1 MDLHI
6 HVTFT
11 AGHFHGFEWPPAPA
25 RLFQALVAGTHRGAH
40 GLLHA
45 DVRDRALEW
54 LESLSAP
61 AIVAIPTA
69 PAREL
74 ITNYVPNN
82 DDGETA
88 DFREH
93 VKAAKSLRLHPLPA
107 ECRVTYRWEFAPAE
121 DSERH
126 ADVVSA
132 MASLV
137 TYLGRTVDLVYARGE
152 VHTATPTVPADGR
165 KLWLPRETPGG
176 AWMTPMPGFL
186 AICHHRYPRSVS
198 DEPADFT
205 NSKQVSYADTTAKA
219 DEVPC
224 GVFELLRQDGSR
236 MRFDPRRLREAAG
249 MVRHIFT
256 RWLDE
261 NPSMRTHYGEDR
273 VARLLLGHRHAGESG
288 PSQGGHFATV
298 PLPSMNADFTADGDI
313 RRVLLMGWGIR
324 EDEDRSLFADL
335 VRGIDGMELQDSG
348 RIIGT
353 LRAAN
358 SGTQADTLNRWKTLG
373 GSPAKVWRTVT
384 PVILTG
390 HPRKGRS
397 LDLCLARALSQ
408 QGIPAE
414 AIESLAT
421 YAGPIVPKCPA
432 AREFHVADY
441 LQTTRRVHA
450 EIILREPIIGPL
462 VVGRGR
468 FAGFGLFIPSA
479 QT

>member
-1 MDLHI
+1 MHLDI

-61 AIVAIPTA
+61 AIAAIATN

-107 ECRVTYRWEFAPAE
+107 DCRVTYRWAFAPSA
-121 DSERH
+121 DAERH

-152 VHTATPTVPADGR
+152 FHTAAAALPEDGR
-165 KLWLPRETPGG
+165 ELWLPRETPGG
-176 AWMTPMPGFL
+176 AWMVPMPGFL
-186 AICHHRYPRSVS
+186 ALCHRRYPRSVS
-198 DEPADFT
+198 DEPPDFT
-205 NSKQVSYADTTAKA
+205 NSRQISYTDAPAKA

-224 GVFELLRQDGSR
+224 ALFELLRQDGSR

-249 MVRHIFT
+249 MVRHVFT

-261 NPSMRTHYGEDR
+261 NPAMRAHYGENR
-273 VARLLLGHRHAGESG
+273 VARILLGHRHAGESG
-288 PSQGGHFATV
+288 PSQGGHIATV
-298 PLPSMNADFTADGDI
+298 PLPSMNADFTADGNI
-313 RRVLLMGWGIR
+313 RRVLLMGCGIQ
-324 EDEDRSLFADL
+324 DEGDRALFADL
-335 VRGIDGMELQDSG
+335 VRGIDGFELQDSG
-348 RIIGT
+348 CSVGRLHMQSSSTHAHT
-353 LRAAN
+353 LG
-358 SGTQADTLNRWKTLG
+358 SWKTLNNT
-373 GSPAKVWRTVT
+373 PARVWRTVT
-384 PVILTG
+384 PIILTG

-397 LDLCLARALSQ
+397 LENCLARALAQ
-408 QGIPAE
+408 QGIAPE

-421 YAGPIVPKCPA
+421 YSGPVVPKCPP
-432 AREFHVADY
+432 AREFRVADY
-441 LQTTRRVHA
+441 LASTRRIHA
-450 EIILREPIIGPL
+450 EIVFRTPVTGPL

-468 FAGFGLFIPSA
+468 FAGFGLMLPCA
-479 QT
+479 

>member
-1 MDLHI
+1 MHLDI

-54 LESLSAP
+54 FESLPAP
-61 AIVAIPTA
+61 AIAAIPTA

-93 VKAAKSLRLHPLPA
+93 VKAAKSLRLHPLAA
-107 ECRVTYRWEFAPAE
+107 ECRVTYRWEFTPNE

-152 VHTATPTVPADGR
+152 VHTAAPAVPADGR

-186 AICHHRYPRSVS
+186 ALCHRRYPRSVS
-198 DEPADFT
+198 EEPPDFT
-205 NSKQVSYADTTAKA
+205 NSKQVSYTETTAKA
-219 DEVPC
+219 DEVPSAL
-224 GVFELLRQDGSR
+224 FELLRLDGSR
-236 MRFDPRRLREAAG
+236 MSFDPRWLREAAG
-249 MVRHIFT
+249 MVRHVFT

-261 NPSMRTHYGEDR
+261 NPAMRKHYGEDR
-273 VARLLLGHRHAGESG
+273 VARLLLGHLHAGESG

-298 PLPSMNADFTADGDI
+298 PLPSMNADFTADGNI
-313 RRVLLMGWGIR
+313 RRVLLLGCGTLN
-324 EDEDRSLFADL
+324 EEDRALFADL

-353 LRAAN
+353 LHAAN
-358 SGTQADTLNRWKTLG
+358 SAAQADTLARWKTLG

-384 PVILTG
+384 PIILTG

-397 LDLCLARALSQ
+397 LEMCLARSLSQ

-421 YAGPIVPKCPA
+421 YAGPLVPKCPP

-450 EIILREPIIGPL
+450 EISFCEPATGPL

-468 FAGFGLFIPSA
+468 FAGFGLLLPVR
-479 QT
+479 